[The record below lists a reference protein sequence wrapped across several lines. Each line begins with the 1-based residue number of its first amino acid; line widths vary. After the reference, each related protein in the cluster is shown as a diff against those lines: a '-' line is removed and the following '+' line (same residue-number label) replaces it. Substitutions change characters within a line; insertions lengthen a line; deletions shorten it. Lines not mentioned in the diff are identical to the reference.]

1 MIFYYYYIVS
11 SIFIIVFFQITNYLI
26 SWFICRYII
35 DIFDSTM
42 VEDISVD
49 LDYRAMIKEMCDTGK
64 GDIQYD
70 DFIDDDDDDEKEN
83 DYDYYDNMD
92 NNNEGN

>member
-1 MIFYYYYIVS
+1 
-11 SIFIIVFFQITNYLI
+11 
-26 SWFICRYII
+26 
-35 DIFDSTM
+35 M

-49 LDYRAMIKEMCDTGK
+49 HDYRAMIKEMCDTGK
-64 GDIQYD
+64 GDIQYN
-70 DFIDDDDDDEKEN
+70 DFIDDDDDDKEEN